1 MNVTEPTHAGVDA
14 GRLHRVIDAIRQDID
29 NGVHDGAQLAIGRGG
44 ALVLNETI
52 GYADRAAGRMLQPD
66 DILIPFSIS
75 KQLVV
80 AVVLSYVE
88 RGLLSLML
96 PVAEV
101 LPEFGVRGKQ
111 SVTLFHLLT
120 HTGGVMAD
128 VPMLPAEVLTSLARF
143 TAYVS
148 ASAPEAPAG
157 QRVIYSKLAAH
168 AVMAS
173 MIAAVDPQ
181 QRPFDI
187 IIKEELLDPLGMD
200 STNLGPPPVGRYVA
214 PVVARYR
221 RPAGMFTPELIELSA
236 QLFLTPGSQ
245 MPGGGYTTTAS
256 DYYKFADMLRGGG
269 ARGDFRLLSPAMIEL
284 ASRNYT
290 GELPNSL
297 MDYSLGMRH
306 WLPWPAYLGLGFFVR
321 GDALTPGPLPNLASR
336 QTFGGLGSGT
346 SIFWVDPVRDMC
358 LVLITVGTVE
368 DTDHLPR
375 TQRLSDMA
383 LASIVE

>member
-1 MNVTEPTHAGVDA
+1 MELTDPAELGIDPQRLRRVT
-14 GRLHRVIDAIRQDID
+14 DAIQQDID
-29 NGVHDGAQLAIGRGG
+29 NGVHDGAQIAIGRGG

-52 GYADRAAGRMLQPD
+52 GYADRAAGRALQAD

-101 LPEFGVRGKQ
+101 LPEFGVRGKE

-120 HTGGVMAD
+120 HTGGVMAE
-128 VPMLPAEVLTSLARF
+128 VPMLPAEELTDLKRF
-143 TAYVS
+143 TAFVS
-148 ASAPEAPAG
+148 ASAPEAPPG
-157 QRVIYSKLAAH
+157 QRIIYSKLAAH

-173 MIAAVDPQ
+173 MLVAVDPLK
-181 QRPFDI
+181 RPFDAI
-187 IIKEELLDPLGMD
+187 VKEELLKPLGMD
-200 STNLGPPPVGRYVA
+200 STNLGPPPEGRYVA
-214 PVVARYR
+214 PVVARYS

-269 ARGDFRLLSPAMIEL
+269 TRGDFRLLSPAMIEL

-290 GELPNSL
+290 GEMPNSL
-297 MDYSLGMRH
+297 MDYSLGLRN

-346 SIFWVDPVRDMC
+346 SIFWIDPVRDMC
-358 LVLITVGTVE
+358 FVLITVGSLE

-383 LASIVE
+383 LAAIIG

>member
-1 MNVTEPTHAGVDA
+1 MEITDPAELGIDPRRLRRVT
-14 GRLHRVIDAIRQDID
+14 DAIQQDID
-29 NGVHDGAQLAIGRGG
+29 NGVHDGAQIAIGRGG

-52 GYADRAAGRMLQPD
+52 GYADRAAGRALQAD

-88 RGLLSLML
+88 RGLLPLML
-96 PVAEV
+96 PVSEV
-101 LPEFGVRGKQ
+101 LPEFGVRGKE

-128 VPMLPAEVLTSLARF
+128 VPMLPAEELTDLKRF
-143 TAYVS
+143 TDYVS
-148 ASAPEAPAG
+148 ASAPEAPPG

-168 AVMAS
+168 GVMAS
-173 MIAAVDPQ
+173 MLAAVDPGH
-181 QRPFDI
+181 RPFDVI
-187 IIKEELLDPLGMD
+187 VKEELLDPLGMD
-200 STNLGPPPVGRYVA
+200 STNLGPPPDGRYVA
-214 PVVARYR
+214 PVVARYS

-269 ARGDFRLLSPAMIEL
+269 ARGDFRLLSPAMVEL

-290 GELPNSL
+290 GEMPNSL
-297 MDYSLGMRH
+297 MDYSLGLRN

-346 SIFWVDPVRDMC
+346 SIFWIDPVRDMC
-358 LVLITVGTVE
+358 FVLITVGSLE

-383 LASIVE
+383 LAAIIE